1 MKVTTAL
8 SNRDMKKIIPA
19 KQKKK
24 KQIEMNMVFTLQTSE
39 H

>member
-19 KQKKK
+19 KQKKETNRNERG
-24 KQIEMNMVFTLQTSE
+24 IHITD
-39 H
+39 